1 MVLTMMFMMM
11 LMMMMVVN
19 LILSRRWPGHKKS
32 IAANLIFF
40 ITLCGINVIIVI
52 FIVVVI
58 ENIY

>member
-1 MVLTMMFMMM
+1 MM
-11 LMMMMVVN
+11 LMMIMLMVVN
-19 LILSRRWPGHKKS
+19 LILSRRGPGHKKS

-40 ITLCGINVIIVI
+40 ITVGCINVIIVI